1 MGQVFVNILVGHQ
14 DGGEMTPISDVLVDT
29 GSVHTTLPTKILGDL
44 HITPND
50 YVTVEFANREQADW
64 AVGQARIQIQGSDK
78 IWTCPIYFSPDE
90 GEFLLGATT
99 LEIFGLMVD
108 PLEHGLIPKT
118 IRARS
123 I

>member
-14 DGGEMTPISDVLVDT
+14 DGGEMIPVSDVLVDT
-29 GSVHTTLPTKILGDL
+29 GSVHTTLPTKMLDDL

-50 YVTVEFANREQADW
+50 YVTVEFANQEQADW

-78 IWTCPIYFSPDE
+78 IWTCPVYFSPDE

-99 LEIFGLMVD
+99 LETFGLMVD
-108 PLEHGLIPKT
+108 PLEYGLIPKR